1 MGNLTLDER
10 GYIEIALTLDIPIVD
25 IAAHLKRHRSTIY
38 REIKR
43 NSYQV
48 GEKAQV
54 TDYPYTAINAN
65 NLAHIR
71 KIQTGSKS
79 KFTKGLIEQLTYY
92 LNLKL
97 SPEQIVHGVPKINVC
112 VGTIYN
118 WIYKNILPFSK
129 KNLRHKGK
137 RYKER
142 GTGKVLKPTD
152 SHWFKERS
160 LDRRS
165 VSCNHRT
172 EFGHW
177 EADSVL
183 SGRDGKGALATF
195 VERKTRK
202 YKTYKMPNQTSL
214 SMFKA
219 MKKLLLEFPG
229 AIKSITCDRGSE
241 FTNPE
246 YVTKLEKKGIPI
258 FFAKPYAPYE
268 RGSNENHNG
277 LLREYYP
284 KGTNF
289 SLVTQKELNKAVTA
303 INSRPRKVLHWQ
315 TANGCF
321 DLEFNVLSQNTK
333 K

>member
-10 GYIEIALTLDIPIVD
+10 GYIEIALTIETPIAE
-25 IAAHLKRHRSTIY
+25 IAKHLGRHRSTIY

-43 NSYQV
+43 NSYQQ
-48 GEKAQV
+48 GKKSQV
-54 TDYPYTAINAN
+54 TDYPYSAINAN

-71 KIQTGSKS
+71 KKKTGSKS
-79 KFTKGLIEQLTYY
+79 KVTKRLIERITHY

-97 SPEQIVHGVPKINVC
+97 SPEQIVHGIPKITIS

-118 WIYKNILPFSK
+118 WIYKRILSFSR

-137 RYKER
+137 RYKKN
-142 GTGKVLKPTD
+142 TFGKVLRQPD
-152 SHWFKERS
+152 SDWFKERS
-160 LDRRS
+160 LDKRPI
-165 VSCNHRT
+165 SCNHRT

-183 SGRDGKGALATF
+183 SSREGKSALATF

-202 YKTYKMPNQTSL
+202 YKSYKVKDQTSH
-214 SMFKA
+214 SMFIA
-219 MKKLLLEFPG
+219 MKKLVAEFPG
-229 AIKSITCDRGSE
+229 TVKSITCDRGSE
-241 FTNPE
+241 FTNQE
-246 YVTKLEKKGIPI
+246 YVAKLEKRGIAI
-258 FFAKPYAPYE
+258 YFAKPHSPYE

-289 SLVTQKELNKAVTA
+289 NQVTQKELNKAILA
-303 INSRPRKVLHWQ
+303 INSRPRKVLHWKS
-315 TANGCF
+315 ANDRF
-321 DLEFNVLSQNTK
+321 NLELAYMSKNE
-333 K
+333 